1 MRMKRQEV
9 LGRAPAAAQSP
20 AAMRTPHDGASG
32 ANSLDAIR
40 REPRAERAESREP
53 RAESREPRAE
63 SREPRA
69 ESREPRAESREPRAE
84 SREPR
89 AESREPRAESR
100 EPRAESREPRA
111 ESREPRAE
119 SREPRAESREP
130 RAESREPRVY
140 QPPRRPTPRLS
151 RCRSPRPPE
160 FPPPLAGDPPCAD
173 ESRAAHLPAAS
184 GEPFAGRPPRAPA
197 SHARVRG
204 PNRATGLQQTS
215 TGLRA
220 IPTRLARISHQLTAA
235 DAGLTELAALN
246 TARVLDVPAGTC
258 RATQSLLRLQAG
270 QAIHGLPAR
279 QKRNAGGISFAWDEV
294 PPALGLSPARPARPD
309 SRSPCQFSHLR
320 ALASR
325 PGEKCGLGVLLAIS
339 TAVASRDGRLAMP
352 FPRHGRRTGARRPS
366 AVCTHGGSFEMQP
379 RGPLDTD
386 VDARRNGTAR
396 MRAEPGRPGRVRAR
410 SLAARGLAA
419 VLLATFAALLA
430 LPLQA
435 QAQTLVPDDWSL
447 KPAGHGIGDQFRLLF
462 LSSTTRDGSSTDIA
476 PTTPSFRTPP
486 RPDTPTS
493 RPTNRTSR

>member
-1 MRMKRQEV
+1 M
-9 LGRAPAAAQSP
+9 
-20 AAMRTPHDGASG
+20 
-32 ANSLDAIR
+32 
-40 REPRAERAESREP
+40 
-53 RAESREPRAE
+53 
-63 SREPRA
+63 
-69 ESREPRAESREPRAE
+69 
-84 SREPR
+84 
-89 AESREPRAESR
+89 
-100 EPRAESREPRA
+100 
-111 ESREPRAE
+111 
-119 SREPRAESREP
+119 
-130 RAESREPRVY
+130 
-140 QPPRRPTPRLS
+140 PRLS

-339 TAVASRDGRLAMP
+339 TAVASRDERLAMP
-352 FPRHGRRTGARRPS
+352 FPRHGRRTGARRPG

-396 MRAEPGRPGRVRAR
+396 MRAEPGRPERVRVR
-410 SLAARGLAA
+410 SLAGARPGGRAPRGLRRAP
-419 VLLATFAALLA
+419 LA

-435 QAQTLVPDDWSL
+435 QAQTLPDVTISASS
-447 KPAGHGIGDQFRLLF
+447 PSEHYSTSHGATF
-462 LSSTTRDGSSTDIA
+462 TVTRDADGRDDA
-476 PTTPSFRTPP
+476 CG
-486 RPDTPTS
+486 DGDGEALTS
-493 RPTNRTSR
+493 HGARSR